1 MEHSAPR
8 ASSLNALRLQ
18 SSSGLQAAVRA
29 LFLQAGIEF
38 DGGQPFDIQVRHPR
52 VFDAIARSGSLGFG
66 ESYMAGDWECAQ
78 LDEMACRLLAA
89 RLDQKPIG
97 AAQFRLFAHRLRS
110 RMINLQSLA
119 LVAAW
124 AFSLPIDQA
133 GVRSL
138 VFVGLVASGLAI
150 VTANLLGDRPAYDL
164 VRNPN
169 AALLVISCVTVGL
182 LLPIFLVPGLRTA
195 FHFAAVTPLWFLAAL
210 AVGWFNYA
218 MLRIIQ
224 KYLKSEKFVTL

>member
-1 MEHSAPR
+1 MEMIIDPAGSFVYESQRSADNLMRQPPR
-8 ASSLNALRLQ
+8 
-18 SSSGLQAAVRA
+18 
-29 LFLQAGIEF
+29 
-38 DGGQPFDIQVRHPR
+38 DPR
-52 VFDAIARSGSLGFG
+52 VAIF
-66 ESYMAGDWECAQ
+66 SYELFMKSIIQG
-78 LDEMACRLLAA
+78 LAV
-89 RLDQKPIG
+89 LIV
-97 AAQFRLFAHRLRS
+97 
-110 RMINLQSLA
+110 LA
-119 LVAAW
+119 LAAAW

-182 LLPIFLVPGLRTA
+182 LLLIFLIPGLRAA

-224 KYLKSEKFVTL
+224 KYLKSEKFVTP